1 MKRLYTKKESLRD
14 ENKIL
19 LFFWAQYVIIAIIYG
34 MINEPVWMEIGVTS
48 VLFIIAEMIT
58 FLRWYPAE
66 VAHKRGIALGK
77 MYEAKLRIETK
88 WEQKLWQRR
97 SRPRWFYTLV
107 IICNVDG
114 NLVVWEEEYW
124 DNPAEYVPESRSCK
138 VYRYKNKYYLEYFY
152 HQSEKVPEGVYSEY
166 SIQDIETLDRKEL
179 QKAGMERILNSG
191 MHTKTTIIVPPVYFM
206 YLKQPPLKT
215 MFVEV
220 RVKSEEIYD
229 KVAFLLSDR
238 IAAYVHS
245 VESDDSTNDDILKE
259 GTKKL
264 VKDVIFLDYEKILVE
279 EVFVVIR

>member
-1 MKRLYTKKESLRD
+1 
-14 ENKIL
+14 
-19 LFFWAQYVIIAIIYG
+19 

-48 VLFIIAEMIT
+48 ILFIIAEMII

-66 VAHKRGIALGK
+66 VAHKRGIAFGK
-77 MYEAKLRIETK
+77 VYEGKLRIRTK
-88 WEQKLWQRR
+88 REQKLGQRR
-97 SRPRWFYTLV
+97 PSRSYSLMIT
-107 IICNVDG
+107 CDVDG
-114 NLVVWEEEYW
+114 NLMAWEEEYW
-124 DNPAEYVPESRSCK
+124 DNPVEYIPGSRRCK
-138 VYRYKNKYYLEYFY
+138 VYLYKNKYYLEYFY

-179 QKAGMERILNSG
+179 QKAGMERMSNSG

-220 RVKSEEIYD
+220 CVKSEEIYD
-229 KVAFLLSDR
+229 KIAFLLHDK
-238 IAAYVHS
+238 IADYVHS
-245 VESDDSTNDDILKE
+245 IELDDSINDDILKE

-264 VKDVIFLDYEKILVE
+264 VKDIIFLDYEKILVE

>member
-34 MINEPVWMEIGVTS
+34 IIKEPVWMEIGVTS
-48 VLFIIAEMIT
+48 ILFIIAEMIT

-66 VAHKRGIALGK
+66 VAHKRGIAFGK
-77 MYEAKLRIETK
+77 VYEGKLRIETK

-124 DNPAEYVPESRSCK
+124 DNPAEYVPGSRSCK

-166 SIQDIETLDRKEL
+166 SIQDIESLDQKEL
-179 QKAGMERILNSG
+179 QKAAMERMSNSG
-191 MHTKTTIIVPPVYFM
+191 MHTKTKIIIPPVYFM

-220 RVKSEEIYD
+220 CVKSEEIYD
-229 KVAFLLSDR
+229 KIAFLLHDK

-245 VESDDSTNDDILKE
+245 IELDDSINDDILKE